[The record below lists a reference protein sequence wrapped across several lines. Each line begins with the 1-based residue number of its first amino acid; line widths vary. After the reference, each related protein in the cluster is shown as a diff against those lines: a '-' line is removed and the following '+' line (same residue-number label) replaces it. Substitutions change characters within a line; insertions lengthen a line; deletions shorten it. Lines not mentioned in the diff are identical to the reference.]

1 MFDALKKREP
11 KLIDMELYHRSAVV
25 VPLVEKNGDYQVLF
39 EDRKSTRLNSS
50 H

>member
-25 VPLVEKNGDYQVLF
+25 GPVG
-39 EDRKSTRLNSS
+39 RKEWGLSGAF
-50 H
+50 

>member
-25 VPLVEKNGDYQVLF
+25 VPFCLLYTSPSPR
-39 EDRKSTRLNSS
+39 DRG
-50 H
+50 

>member
-25 VPLVEKNGDYQVLF
+25 SRWSKRMGIIRCFL
-39 EDRKSTRLNSS
+39 KSGRRG
-50 H
+50 